1 LSEGCSCVWLMPGA
15 SGPSCFSLSGGQLQ
29 KRLTMTCFPLSRPAQ
44 GLAKARRIGTPTFDR
59 LPMTAR
65 DLAIPIL
72 PSRSLPGTLA
82 FYARL
87 GFDGSVVGEG
97 DAYAILTR
105 GDLELHFFLHPGLEP
120 AESWA
125 GCYLR
130 VAAALTGH
138 PSHAR
143 PGDQAL
149 GHAGVRPDRRRR
161 QPAACGAGALRR
173 PTRPLICFAQPSH
186 STQ

>member
-1 LSEGCSCVWLMPGA
+1 
-15 SGPSCFSLSGGQLQ
+15 
-29 KRLTMTCFPLSRPAQ
+29 
-44 GLAKARRIGTPTFDR
+44 
-59 LPMTAR
+59 MTAR

-87 GFDGSVVGEG
+87 GFEGSVVGEG

-105 GDLELHFFLHPGLEP
+105 GDLELHFFVHPGLEP

-130 VAAALTGH
+130 VADAEAVYDAFKAAAL
-138 PSHAR
+138 PSQGIPRMHALETKPWGMR
-143 PGDQAL
+143 EFALIDEDGNLLRVGQAL
-149 GHAGVRPDRRRR
+149 
-161 QPAACGAGALRR
+161 
-173 PTRPLICFAQPSH
+173 
-186 STQ
+186 